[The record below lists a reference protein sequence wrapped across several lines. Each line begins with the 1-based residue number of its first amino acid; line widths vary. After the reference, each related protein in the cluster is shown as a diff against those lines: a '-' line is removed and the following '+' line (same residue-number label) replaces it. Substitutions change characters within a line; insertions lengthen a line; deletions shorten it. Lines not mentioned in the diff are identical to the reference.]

1 MSYSID
7 RSRLANMK
15 KSNFADRPP
24 SSYKLYTDNYKNI
37 TNNSANIPTR
47 TNIKPGGDAFGYNY
61 ANELP
66 SRARDVMGN
75 LANLQTQTKFSET
88 IERKY
93 TTDTK
98 PKNQMIDNLE
108 KLQNKIKG
116 VLGQH

>member
-7 RSRLANMK
+7 RSRLANLK
-15 KSNFADRPP
+15 KSTFGDRPP
-24 SSYKLYTDNYKNI
+24 SSYKLYSDNYKNI
-37 TNNSANIPTR
+37 ATNIPTR

-61 ANELP
+61 SNELP
-66 SRARDVMGN
+66 SRTRDVMGN
-75 LANLQTQTKFSET
+75 LGNLQTQTKLSEG